1 VTSAAER
8 ARKDENRPVG
18 ENRKARFEYEVLET
32 CEAGLALAGSEV
44 KSLRARKV
52 GFVDSYAVAR
62 GGELWLLNL
71 NIPEYEPA
79 ARANHAPTRPR
90 KLLLHKRE
98 IARLTGKVREKG
110 LTLVPLSIYF
120 RRGWAKVKLALVRGR
135 TQYDKRRALRDR
147 EARREIARAKRRFR

>member
-1 VTSAAER
+1 MTPAAER
-8 ARKDENRPVG
+8 APKDEVQPVG

-32 CEAGLALAGSEV
+32 FEAGLALDGSEV
-44 KSLRARKV
+44 KSLRAHKV
-52 GFVDSYAVAR
+52 GFADSYAAAR

-79 ARANHAPTRPR
+79 ARANHAPARPR
-90 KLLLHKRE
+90 KLLLHRRE
-98 IARLTGKVREKG
+98 IARLAGKVREKG

-120 RRGWAKVKLALVRGR
+120 RRGWAKVRLALVRGR
-135 TQYDKRRALRDR
+135 TQYDKRHALRDR